1 MKKKLNSDGPQVH
14 QYQLNVFNVNALCLK
29 KRKDRKTMFSCD
41 IRKYSL
47 EIILFQKR
55 KYIFVYNIKYISKQF
70 SVSIKS
76 LYLYYLKIEK
86 LTNIVTS
93 IDGIEIKFS
102 I

>member
-1 MKKKLNSDGPQVH
+1 
-14 QYQLNVFNVNALCLK
+14 
-29 KRKDRKTMFSCD
+29 MFSCD